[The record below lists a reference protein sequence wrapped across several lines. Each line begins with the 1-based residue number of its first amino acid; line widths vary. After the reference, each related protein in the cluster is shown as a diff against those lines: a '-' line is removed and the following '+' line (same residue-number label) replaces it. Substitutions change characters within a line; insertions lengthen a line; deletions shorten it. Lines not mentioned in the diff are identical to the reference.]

1 MARDVWQKTITS
13 LSGDALD
20 GAQITVRNQQ
30 TNALS
35 AIFDAQSGG
44 SQRPNPFLTG
54 ADGVARFFAEPGF
67 YKVTAFKDGFG
78 TAEFIWNNLG
88 DNNLRQDVGTAAFA
102 TLQANPTDATAGRV
116 LTVGAFGLGSTSTE
130 ALSLTTAT
138 NRFGV
143 NPQNSVARLAMVRA
157 ASRGVLFD
165 ISAAGSSSLQVWA
178 EHYNPSTGETITGRR
193 ELWHSQNLPDPAR
206 LGQAQTFTANQ
217 TINADLNV
225 TGSKNFRITN
235 PVNEN
240 EYLYHS
246 AIESDKPRTQYVH
259 HVSVGES
266 LEASVTLPDWF
277 YALNGNTCTV
287 FASPCKHFGQAYG
300 EVVDGVL
307 AITANA
313 EGDYHVLIMA
323 ERSDDNISN
332 FKTTALKSD
341 VDAQDTPEEIEAEES
356 VEDENPIP

>member
-20 GAQITVRNQQ
+20 GAQITVRDQQ

-88 DNNLRQDVGTAAFA
+88 DNNVRQDI
-102 TLQANPTDATAGRV
+102 
-116 LTVGAFGLGSTSTE
+116 
-130 ALSLTTAT
+130 
-138 NRFGV
+138 
-143 NPQNSVARLAMVRA
+143 NSVAVGLTGDQTIAGAKTFTDPQTIRGQFVGRLDGLTVRNDDA
-157 ASRGVLFD
+157 VANGRGSFVLFSGGGGD
-165 ISAAGSSSLQVWA
+165 ELARIGAHYAGTNIQIQYFAKGNHSFRDFDTLSERFRIDSSSNCRAFGDMVVDGA
-178 EHYNPSTGETITGRR
+178 
-193 ELWHSQNLPDPAR
+193 
-206 LGQAQTFTANQ
+206 
-217 TINADLNV
+217 LNV
-225 TGSKNFRITN
+225 AGSKNFRIDN
-235 PVNEN
+235 PANPD

-246 AIESDKPRTQYVH
+246 AIESDIPRTQYVH
-259 HVSVGES
+259 HVSVGE
-266 LEASVTLPDWF
+266 TLTATLDLPEWF
-277 YALNGNTCTV
+277 QGLNGDTCTV

-307 AITANA
+307 TITANA

-323 ERSDDNISN
+323 ERSDPNVAN
-332 FKTTALKSD
+332 WVLTEPK
-341 VDAQDTPEEIEAEES
+341 PEPEPE
-356 VEDENPIP
+356 VEVEP